1 MIRLLRVRRE
11 LRSMQWWLKY
21 TRTDKDNTSRR
32 GRRRRRGHT
41 HMYILSWSIYLST
54 YIRRLCIWCN
64 YSIVASTMST
74 SRNSR
79 PFITAPSVRFKSMT
93 LDEDCRAPS
102 LSLSL
107 SFSLP
112 TWPRVEKKNQ
122 KNKWRIERWMDG
134 AKKVEKKIPI
144 FIHSF
149 FHTFMHVPYS

>member
-1 MIRLLRVRRE
+1 MIRLLRVIRE
-11 LRSMQWWLKY
+11 LRSMQSRLNY
-21 TRTDKDNTSRR
+21 TRTEKDNTSRR
-32 GRRRRRGHT
+32 GRREGGEGHT

-54 YIRRLCIWCN
+54 YVRRLCIWCN
-64 YSIVASTMST
+64 YSIVASTMSI
-74 SRNSR
+74 SRNS

-93 LDEDCRAPS
+93 LYADCRAPS

-112 TWPRVEKKNQ
+112 TWPRVEKKNPKKQ
-122 KNKWRIERWMDG
+122 VTDREVDG
-134 AKKVEKKIPI
+134 AKKVEKKMPI